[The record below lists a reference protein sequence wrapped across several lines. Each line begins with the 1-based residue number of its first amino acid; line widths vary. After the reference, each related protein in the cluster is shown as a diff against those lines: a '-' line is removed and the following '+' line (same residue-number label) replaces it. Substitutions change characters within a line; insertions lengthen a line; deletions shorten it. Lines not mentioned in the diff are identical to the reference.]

1 MKPLKRHRIEI
12 GNPAA
17 VTIFLV
23 GCGGTG
29 SFAAL
34 HLARLAYSVGDR
46 FRLRLVFVDPDYVEA
61 KNLGR
66 QNFCEAELGKAK
78 AVALARRYSFAF
90 GLEIQPVVG
99 KFDRKMVAE
108 FRPDV
113 RYGEQGLSLLV
124 GCVDNAAARQELA
137 QTVEKVQGYSNDLWW
152 LDSGNSEEA
161 GNIYVGNSLKGRP
174 QIDGLLGACTHLPA
188 PHVQEPGLLA
198 APDLPAAETPLSCAE
213 LVALEAQS
221 LMINQMMAGWLG
233 VYVYRLLL
241 AGDLDMMATLI
252 DQRLGLAHSTPI
264 VGEMIAAPTS
274 KPVEVEVGRCPD
286 CNGPIYDGHDDVE
299 GEEEETVE
307 IVFCPEC
314 GWQTERVDYE
324 MLIAYAGEE
333 DDELETLPVP

>member
-1 MKPLKRHRIEI
+1 MNKPSKRFRIEI
-12 GNPAA
+12 GQPTA

-34 HLARLAYSVGDR
+34 HLARLAYSAKDR
-46 FRLRLVFVDPDYVEA
+46 FRLKLVFIDPDYVEA

-90 GLEIQPVVG
+90 GLEIQPVVAL
-99 KFDRKMVAE
+99 FDRKLLAE

-113 RYGEQGLSLLV
+113 RYGEQSLSLLV
-124 GCVDNAAARQELA
+124 GCVDNAAARSEMARAL
-137 QTVEKVQGYSNDLWW
+137 EEMQGYSNDLWW
-152 LDSGNSEEA
+152 LDSGNSEDA
-161 GNIYVGNSLKGRP
+161 GNIYLGNSLKRKP
-174 QIDGLLGACTHLPA
+174 KIDGLLGACTHLPA
-188 PHVQEPGLLA
+188 PHVQEPGVLT
-198 APDLPAAETPLSCAE
+198 APEVAAETPLSCAE

-264 VGEMIAAPTS
+264 VGEA
-274 KPVEVEVGRCPD
+274 EVALPKSERLIEGAVGRCPD
-286 CNGPIYDGHDDVE
+286 CGGPIYDGLDDADE
-299 GEEEETVE
+299 GETVE
-307 IVFCPEC
+307 IVYCEAC
-314 GWQTERVDYE
+314 DWQTPREDYE